1 MLRMYHILYILKT
14 APSEIRP
21 FNYVFPT
28 LASSIIVEVVSFV
41 TRTFW
46 QPMNHGTNLLAACRC
61 SVAAQN
67 CWRKNKG
74 ISELNTTCNKGL
86 AFPEEYSRCTGVS
99 NPFWKGVFYLRVQT
113 VLSLGSTWNPSKHVQ
128 FRPPGKFE
136 QLCMQSLKSTHSL
149 ISEKQIIQHKLL
161 VIITAIWQTFV
172 SRNILAESYINI
184 N

>member
-1 MLRMYHILYILKT
+1 MKIGSLIMFFL
-14 APSEIRP
+14 PWQ
-21 FNYVFPT
+21 VFPSLSRSYPLWQEHFGSPWT
-28 LASSIIVEVVSFV
+28 MAQ
-41 TRTFW
+41 TCW
-46 QPMNHGTNLLAACRC
+46 QP
-61 SVAAQN
+61 VAVALQLKIAEE
-67 CWRKNKG
+67 KNKG

-99 NPFWKGVFYLRVQT
+99 NPIWKGFFYLRMQT

-161 VIITAIWQTFV
+161 VSITAIWQTFV